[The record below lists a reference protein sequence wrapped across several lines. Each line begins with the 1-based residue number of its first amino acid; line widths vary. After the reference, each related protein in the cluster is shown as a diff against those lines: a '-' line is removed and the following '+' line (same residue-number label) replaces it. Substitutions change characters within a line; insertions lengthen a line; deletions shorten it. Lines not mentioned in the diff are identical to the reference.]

1 MVLWSLWSF
10 WSQRFWL
17 MQWFVDL
24 HGAICLYNKN
34 KGLGLGLRKSILEI
48 RLDGVQPLA
57 NLQKYFGKVF
67 QTPFEMLLKPS
78 VTQIGT
84 FYSVC
89 TIWRADFGSLSF
101 YDNYLTKVSWVK
113 FFSIWKPSYVYII
126 SPSTQENPPPKW
138 VQNHTQHSLKV
149 ISCG

>member
-1 MVLWSLWSF
+1 MGQYVF
-10 WSQRFWL
+10 T
-17 MQWFVDL
+17 
-24 HGAICLYNKN
+24 IKN
-34 KGLGLGLRKSILEI
+34 KGVGLGLRKSILEI

-101 YDNYLTKVSWVK
+101 YDNYLTKASWVK
-113 FFSIWKPSYVYII
+113 FFFLYENQVMYTLSLTLNTGKPTAKVTITIKRVDFGSRSFHGNYLTKV
-126 SPSTQENPPPKW
+126 SW
-138 VQNHTQHSLKV
+138 VKSFF
-149 ISCG
+149 